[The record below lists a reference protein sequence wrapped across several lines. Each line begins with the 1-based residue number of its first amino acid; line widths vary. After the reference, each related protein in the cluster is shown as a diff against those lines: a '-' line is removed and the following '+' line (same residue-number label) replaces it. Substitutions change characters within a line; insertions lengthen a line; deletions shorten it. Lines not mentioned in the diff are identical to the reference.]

1 MQTALK
7 VEIIKTKS
15 SNYLKIALI
24 LPLIFLIFTLMTLLS
39 SQNPTGLS
47 DGISIIQTNIF
58 NLWSLI
64 LLPFCIV
71 MIINSDYQ
79 QENRALGW
87 QQVEANNWPLQPLYW
102 SKTFK
107 YWLLLFLSHLT
118 LVLVVVVS
126 NLLTTKV
133 SVNAGL
139 LLATSLVLWLGS
151 LPLIVINM
159 HLLRYLNAIIVSILN
174 LALSMGSAIYNISL
188 SHYFWIDP
196 WSYAS
201 RTIALLRIQPN
212 GTSFSP
218 GSFFANDV
226 SFIYLIL
233 LSVSV
238 WLLFNY
244 FLSFI
249 IVRKRQGGNELV

>member
-87 QQVEANNWPLQPLYW
+87 QQVEANN
-102 SKTFK
+102 
-107 YWLLLFLSHLT
+107 
-118 LVLVVVVS
+118 
-126 NLLTTKV
+126 
-133 SVNAGL
+133 
-139 LLATSLVLWLGS
+139 
-151 LPLIVINM
+151 
-159 HLLRYLNAIIVSILN
+159 
-174 LALSMGSAIYNISL
+174 
-188 SHYFWIDP
+188 
-196 WSYAS
+196 
-201 RTIALLRIQPN
+201 
-212 GTSFSP
+212 
-218 GSFFANDV
+218 
-226 SFIYLIL
+226 
-233 LSVSV
+233 
-238 WLLFNY
+238 
-244 FLSFI
+244 
-249 IVRKRQGGNELV
+249 